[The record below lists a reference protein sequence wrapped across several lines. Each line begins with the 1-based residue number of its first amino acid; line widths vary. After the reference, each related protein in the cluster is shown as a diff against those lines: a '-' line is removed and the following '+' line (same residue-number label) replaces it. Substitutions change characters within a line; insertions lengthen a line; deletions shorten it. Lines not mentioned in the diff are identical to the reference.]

1 MATVTGAL
9 ISRPPIKFSA
19 PSHRPAQ
26 VSGMVFGS
34 EAITEMD
41 EILDAAFEKLQGTGE
56 PDVVR
61 ERIATKIIAAARL
74 G

>member
-1 MATVTGAL
+1 MPMRSRGA
-9 ISRPPIKFSA
+9 
-19 PSHRPAQ
+19 
-26 VSGMVFGS
+26 FGP

-56 PDVVR
+56 PDLVR

-74 G
+74 GERDPTRLLEAALRRSD

>member
-1 MATVTGAL
+1 
-9 ISRPPIKFSA
+9 
-19 PSHRPAQ
+19 
-26 VSGMVFGS
+26 MVFGS

-61 ERIATKIIAAARL
+61 ERIATKNYCSGKTGVSVIQLACWKPHSADRTSRT
-74 G
+74 

>member
-1 MATVTGAL
+1 
-9 ISRPPIKFSA
+9 
-19 PSHRPAQ
+19 
-26 VSGMVFGS
+26 MVFGS

>member
-1 MATVTGAL
+1 MPMRSRGA
-9 ISRPPIKFSA
+9 
-19 PSHRPAQ
+19 
-26 VSGMVFGS
+26 FGP

-61 ERIATKIIAAARL
+61 ETHRHKNYCSGKTGASVIQLACWKPHSADRTSRT
-74 G
+74 